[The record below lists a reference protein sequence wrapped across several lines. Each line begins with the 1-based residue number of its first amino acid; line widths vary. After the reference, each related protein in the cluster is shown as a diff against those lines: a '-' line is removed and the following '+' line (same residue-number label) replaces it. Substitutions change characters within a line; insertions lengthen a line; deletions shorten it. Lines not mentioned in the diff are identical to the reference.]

1 MQNITLICIGK
12 LKESYLRDAVSEYT
26 KRLSGLCK
34 LNLIELPVEKL
45 SDNPSPKEIENA
57 LESEG
62 KRILEKIP
70 KGAYVYTMC
79 IEGKQK
85 TSEELSAEMD
95 GLAVRGYSN
104 IVFIIGGSFGI
115 SDRVKAV
122 SSFRLSMSKMTFPHQ
137 VARVMLLEQI
147 YRAIQISIGTKYHK

>member
-34 LNLIELPVEKL
+34 MNLIELPAEKL
-45 SDNPSPKEIENA
+45 SDNPSQKEIVNA

-62 KRILEKIP
+62 KKIVEKIP

-85 TSEELSAEMD
+85 TSEELSAEMEN
-95 GLAVRGYSN
+95 LAVKGYSN

-115 SDRVKAV
+115 SDKVKSA
-122 SSFRLSMSKMTFPHQ
+122 SDFRLSMSKMTFPHQ

>member
-1 MQNITLICIGK
+1 MQNITIICIGK
-12 LKESYLRDAVSEYT
+12 LKESYLRDAVNEYT
-26 KRLSGLCK
+26 KRLSTLCK
-34 LNLIELPVEKL
+34 LNIIELPAEKL
-45 SDNPSPKEIENA
+45 SDNPSQKEIENA

-62 KRILEKIP
+62 KKIVEKIP

-95 GLAVRGYSN
+95 NLGVRGYSN
-104 IVFIIGGSFGI
+104 VTFIIGGSFGI
-115 SDRVKAV
+115 SDKVKAV
-122 SSFRLSMSKMTFPHQ
+122 SDYRLSMSKMTFPHQ

-147 YRAIQISIGTKYHK
+147 YRAIQISIGTRYHK

>member
-12 LKESYLRDAVSEYT
+12 LKESYLRDAVSEYV

-34 LNLIELPVEKL
+34 LTLVELPAEKL
-45 SDNPSPKEIENA
+45 SDNPSQKEIENA

-70 KGAYVYTMC
+70 KGAFVYTMC

-85 TSEELSAEMD
+85 TSEELSAEMESL
-95 GLAVRGYSN
+95 GVRGYSS
-104 IVFIIGGSFGI
+104 IAFIIGGSFGI
-115 SDRVKAV
+115 SEKVKAA
-122 SSFRLSMSKMTFPHQ
+122 SNFRLSMSKMTFPHQ

>member
-12 LKESYLRDAVSEYT
+12 LKESYLRDAVSEYI

-34 LNLIELPVEKL
+34 LNLIELPAEKL
-45 SDNPSPKEIENA
+45 SDNPSRKEIENA

-62 KRILEKIP
+62 KKILEKIP

-85 TSEELSAEMD
+85 TSEELSSEMD
-95 GLAVRGYSN
+95 DLAVRGYSN
-104 IVFIIGGSFGI
+104 IAFIIGGSFGI
-115 SDRVKAV
+115 SDKVKAV
-122 SSFRLSMSKMTFPHQ
+122 SDFRLSMSKMTFPHQ

>member
-1 MQNITLICIGK
+1 MQNVTLICIGK
-12 LKESYLRDAVSEYT
+12 LKEQYLRDAVAEYV
-26 KRLSGLCK
+26 KRLSTLCK
-34 LNLIELPVEKL
+34 LSIIELPAEKL
-45 SDNPSPKEIENA
+45 SDNPSQKEIENA

-62 KRILEKIP
+62 KKILEKIP

-85 TSEELSAEMD
+85 TSEELSREMD
-95 GLAVRGYSN
+95 DLAVRGFGS
-104 IVFIIGGSFGI
+104 VAFIIGGSFGL
-115 SDRVKAV
+115 SEKVKAV

-147 YRAIQISIGTKYHK
+147 YRATQISAGTKYHK

>member
-34 LNLIELPVEKL
+34 MNLIELPAEKL
-45 SDNPSPKEIENA
+45 SDNPSQKEIVNA

-62 KRILEKIP
+62 KKIIEKIP

-85 TSEELSAEMD
+85 TSEELSAEMEN
-95 GLAVRGYSN
+95 LAVKGYSN

-115 SDRVKAV
+115 SDKVKSA
-122 SSFRLSMSKMTFPHQ
+122 SDFRLSMSKMTFPHQ

>member
-26 KRLSGLCK
+26 KRLSVLCK
-34 LNLIELPVEKL
+34 MNLIELPTEKL
-45 SDNPSPKEIENA
+45 SDNPSQKEIVNA

-62 KRILEKIP
+62 KKIIEKIP

-85 TSEELSAEMD
+85 TSEELSFEMEN
-95 GLAVRGYSN
+95 LAVRGYSN

-115 SDRVKAV
+115 SDKVKSA
-122 SSFRLSMSKMTFPHQ
+122 SDFRLSMSKMTFPHQ